1 MRYGRRLRLW
11 RKKPGISTVKSMNN
25 YILNLKIS
33 GITCEACIK
42 LIKKKVGKII
52 GVEDVVIK
60 DNNGET
66 LIVSENQLKI
76 SDIEIALKGLP
87 YIVQEA

>member
-1 MRYGRRLRLW
+1 
-11 RKKPGISTVKSMNN
+11 MNN